1 MSTRG
6 QMIKTSM
13 SDGASIDVYQVQPQG
28 TRRGGLVLIQEIF
41 GVTPHIQQQ
50 ADAFADQGYEVWAP
64 AIFDREAPGLQLG
77 RSDEEMQQAMKLAR
91 ELHPFAQSVADA
103 QTCVERL
110 KPRGP
115 VFITGY
121 CYGGSVTWAVACRTE
136 GLAAASGYYG
146 SVIPN
151 LASETPKCATILHF
165 GRQDQSIPM
174 DAVEKVKTAHP
185 AVPVHIYEAG
195 HGFNGDG
202 PNHNDAAAALAWE
215 RTLALF
221 RAAA

>member
-6 QMIKTSM
+6 QMIKMSM
-13 SDGASIDVYQVQPQG
+13 SDGASIDVYQVQAQG

-41 GVTPHIQQQ
+41 GVTEHIRQQ

-64 AIFDREAPGLQLG
+64 ALFDREAPGLQLG
-77 RSDEEMQQAMKLAR
+77 RSAEDMQQAMKLAR
-91 ELHPFAQSVADA
+91 ELHPFALSVADA
-103 QTCVERL
+103 QTCIQNLV
-110 KPRGP
+110 PRGP

-136 GLAAASGYYG
+136 GLSAASGYYG
-146 SVIPN
+146 SLIPG
-151 LASETPKCATILHF
+151 LAQETPQCATILHF

-174 DAVEKVKTAHP
+174 DGVDKVKAAHP

-202 PNHNDAAAALAWE
+202 PNHQSAAAALAFE

>member
-1 MSTRG
+1 VHAEVREVVSRRQARRSEFFPRG
-6 QMIKTSM
+6 
-13 SDGASIDVYQVQPQG
+13 
-28 TRRGGLVLIQEIF
+28 
-41 GVTPHIQQQ
+41 
-50 ADAFADQGYEVWAP
+50 
-64 AIFDREAPGLQLG
+64 FDRRLLDDELSAVDPFSRLD
-77 RSDEEMQQAMKLAR
+77 RSAADRAEEMQQAMKLAR

-103 QTCVERL
+103 QTCIERL

-174 DAVEKVKTAHP
+174 DAVEKVKAAHP

-202 PNHNDAAAALAWE
+202 SHHNDAAAALAWE